1 MGDFYEDE
9 IDDEV
14 NDIISQIKNQSK
26 ILTTPE
32 VPKEPL
38 EKDKMEDFIIQNA
51 ASIVQDAVKMVEDL
65 KSTISATAEPDLIN
79 SMSSLLRATTSAI
92 DSLTKL
98 KIAEDKNKNQK
109 EIAQMTIEGKSKESE
124 EKKGFLV
131 SREEVVK
138 ALMERKKEESDQ
150 NENDSVTVD
159 I

>member
-1 MGDFYEDE
+1 MEDFYEDE
-9 IDDEV
+9 IDNEV

-26 ILTTPE
+26 VVNTPE
-32 VPKEPL
+32 VPKDPL

-51 ASIVQDAVKMVEDL
+51 ASVVQDAVRMVDQL
-65 KSTISATAEPDLIN
+65 KSTISAAAEPDLIN

-109 EIAQMTIEGKSKESE
+109 EIAQMVIENKGKNDEDR
-124 EKKGFLV
+124 KGFLV

-138 ALMERKKEESDQ
+138 ALMERKKEEEEPIK
-150 NENDSVTVD
+150 NIPLTVN